1 MTERPTAQ
9 ARKAIVA
16 SVLGYAMDGFDL
28 QILAF
33 ALSAI
38 SSALALSNTQAGSLA
53 TITLIGAVLGGI
65 VFGILSDYFGRVR
78 MLTWSI
84 VFFAVFTGLT
94 AIAQGYLGIAIFRFL
109 AGVGIGG
116 EFGIGMTLAAET
128 WPARLRARATSL
140 VGLGWQAGV
149 LVAALSSAPI
159 LASWGWRGMFALGA
173 FPALVAIVVRVRL
186 PEPTHFTARPPTREF
201 PLKLLVSDARTV
213 RAGIGVLILTS
224 VQNFGYYGI
233 MTWLPT
239 YLAKQFG
246 YGLTK
251 SAIWTAVTVVGMA
264 IGIMIFG
271 QLADRIGRRPAFW
284 IFQAGAAVSLVVYSQ
299 LTTSLA
305 LLLGGAVMGAF
316 ANGMLGGYGAL
327 MAELYPTQARA
338 TAQNVLFNLGRAVG
352 GFAPVAVALIASAHG
367 FPFAIGALAVI
378 YVVDMVA
385 VLLIPERRA
394 AELV

>member
-1 MTERPTAQ
+1 MTERPTVQ

-78 MLTWSI
+78 VLTWSI

-149 LVAALSSAPI
+149 LVAALLSAPI
-159 LASWGWRGMFALGA
+159 LGRG
-173 FPALVAIVVRVRL
+173 
-186 PEPTHFTARPPTREF
+186 
-201 PLKLLVSDARTV
+201 
-213 RAGIGVLILTS
+213 
-224 VQNFGYYGI
+224 
-233 MTWLPT
+233 
-239 YLAKQFG
+239 
-246 YGLTK
+246 
-251 SAIWTAVTVVGMA
+251 
-264 IGIMIFG
+264 
-271 QLADRIGRRPAFW
+271 
-284 IFQAGAAVSLVVYSQ
+284 AGAVCSRWVRCRRWSR
-299 LTTSLA
+299 SWS
-305 LLLGGAVMGAF
+305 AF
-316 ANGMLGGYGAL
+316 A
-327 MAELYPTQARA
+327 YPNRPTSPSVRP
-338 TAQNVLFNLGRAVG
+338 VG
-352 GFAPVAVALIASAHG
+352 NS
-367 FPFAIGALAVI
+367 
-378 YVVDMVA
+378 
-385 VLLIPERRA
+385 R
-394 AELV
+394 